1 MNNIKKRESSFTQVS
16 NTILRDSNISFKAKG
31 LFCYMFSMDES
42 WNFTLQSIA
51 TQQNDGLSSVTSAMN
66 ELKEY
71 GYVVY
76 EKLSSGRGIYNLN
89 DDPKLENPNMENPNM
104 DFTIVGKSDPIK
116 NTNSTKNKNIRIKID
131 KKKNI
136 KKEIDTE
143 VITEKP
149 LEERTI
155 DYLNKLTGKNFT
167 YTKGNLKE
175 IKSQIKKGATQEQL
189 KYVIDVKVNEWI
201 NNDEMKKHLNPV
213 TLFRDSNFER
223 YLNQDFQLKGAV
235 LDEYIRQRCEENING

>member
-1 MNNIKKRESSFTQVS
+1 MLQCNNTVTICNTEKEKEKEKEKERRE
-16 NTILRDSNISFKAKG
+16 
-31 LFCYMFSMDES
+31 E
-42 WNFTLQSIA
+42 
-51 TQQNDGLSSVTSAMN
+51 
-66 ELKEY
+66 
-71 GYVVY
+71 
-76 EKLSSGRGIYNLN
+76 
-89 DDPKLENPNMENPNM
+89 
-104 DFTIVGKSDPIK
+104 
-116 NTNSTKNKNIRIKID
+116 ID
-131 KKKNI
+131 KEKEEKIN
-136 KKEIDTE
+136 KKEI
-143 VITEKP
+143 VIEAEILQEKP

-155 DYLNKLTGKNFT
+155 DYLNRLTGKNFT

>member
-1 MNNIKKRESSFTQVS
+1 
-16 NTILRDSNISFKAKG
+16 
-31 LFCYMFSMDES
+31 
-42 WNFTLQSIA
+42 
-51 TQQNDGLSSVTSAMN
+51 
-66 ELKEY
+66 
-71 GYVVY
+71 
-76 EKLSSGRGIYNLN
+76 
-89 DDPKLENPNMENPNM
+89 
-104 DFTIVGKSDPIK
+104 VGKSDPIK

-155 DYLNKLTGKNFT
+155 DYLNKLIGKNFT
-167 YTKGNLKE
+167 YTQGNLKE
-175 IKSQIKKGATQEQL
+175 IKSQIKKGATAEQL

>member
-1 MNNIKKRESSFTQVS
+1 
-16 NTILRDSNISFKAKG
+16 
-31 LFCYMFSMDES
+31 
-42 WNFTLQSIA
+42 
-51 TQQNDGLSSVTSAMN
+51 
-66 ELKEY
+66 
-71 GYVVY
+71 
-76 EKLSSGRGIYNLN
+76 
-89 DDPKLENPNMENPNM
+89 M